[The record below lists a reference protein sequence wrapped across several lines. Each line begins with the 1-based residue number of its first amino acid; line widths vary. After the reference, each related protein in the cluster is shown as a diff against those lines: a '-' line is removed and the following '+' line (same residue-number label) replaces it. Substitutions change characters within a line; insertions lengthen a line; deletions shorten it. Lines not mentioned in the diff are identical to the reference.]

1 MEPDWIVRADIR
13 KVLEEYLEGDLLNE
27 AVRVVMQVVEH
38 HRAKG
43 PEQAV

>member
-1 MEPDWIVRADIR
+1 MEPDWIVRTDIR
-13 KVLEEYLEGDLLNE
+13 KVLEGYLEGDLLNE
-27 AVRVVMQVVEH
+27 AVREVMGVFEH